1 MSSPWQRLA
10 ADGLADM
17 LAAGFHPPV
26 PNNYVELLIP
36 RRHAVADRVR
46 AIAEATAPL
55 NRADAGLL
63 AACSE
68 IVATRAPDDE
78 RLQGC
83 LTAWRDCIARRV
95 NLRGIEHATA
105 LFACAEHRLAGGML
119 TALRCVAPAAITSF
133 VELPRPLQRVLRCN
147 GYLPPGQLGRF
158 AEAAARIVDDPD
170 GAVDR
175 IELARIDRAMSHPPS
190 FPTVIV
196 YLDARRDS
204 PRGRRAL
211 AIWRRCFAALPRQWA
226 PRPGF
231 AQQVA
236 HNLCV
241 SEGFALYK
249 RYLVLLGVLSAVYAP
264 AFDHAFAY
272 PDDRVRRPRM
282 RRAGLKRGRAACKLL
297 RVDACPARADR
308 DLASARVQ

>member
-1 MSSPWQRLA
+1 MSSPWQRLP
-10 ADGLADM
+10 ADGLAEI

-36 RRHAVADRVR
+36 RRHAVAERVR

-55 NRADAGLL
+55 NHADARLL

-68 IVATRAPDDE
+68 IVAARAPDDE
-78 RLQGC
+78 QLQAC
-83 LTAWRDCIARRV
+83 LTAWRDCIVRRV

-105 LFACAEHRLAGGML
+105 LFARAEHRLAGGVP
-119 TALRCVAPAAITSF
+119 TALRDVAPGAITAF
-133 VELPRPLQRVLRCN
+133 LELPRPLQRVLRCN
-147 GYLPPGQLGRF
+147 GYLPPSQLLRF
-158 AEAAARIVDDPD
+158 AEAAQRLVDDPD

-211 AIWRRCFAALPRQWA
+211 AAWRRCFAALPRQWA

-231 AQQVA
+231 ARQVA

-249 RYLVLLGVLSAVYAP
+249 RYLALLGVLSAVYAP
-264 AFDHAFAY
+264 AFDHAFAH
-272 PDDRVRRPRM
+272 PDGGLRRPRS
-282 RRAGLKRGRAACKLL
+282 RAPGLKRGRAACKLL
-297 RVDACPARADR
+297 RVDACPARAGR